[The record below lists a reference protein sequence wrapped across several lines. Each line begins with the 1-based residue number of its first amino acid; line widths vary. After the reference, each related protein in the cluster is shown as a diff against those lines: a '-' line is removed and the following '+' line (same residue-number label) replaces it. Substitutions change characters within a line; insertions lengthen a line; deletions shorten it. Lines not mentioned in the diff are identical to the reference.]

1 MSSYDD
7 QLKNAFDPESF
18 RAEGHKVVDQLAD
31 FLVES
36 TSEKR
41 PCVLK
46 HEDPEA
52 MLKSW
57 AGRFG
62 PLPST
67 PFPEL
72 LGEVLDRS
80 NNLLHPRYIGHQCT
94 TSLPLAALGGLVGQ
108 FLNNGIAVYEMGPVN
123 VAMERQLARWMT
135 GLAGWGPDADGVFTN
150 GGSIGNLTALLAARQ
165 AAAEGN
171 VWVRGVGSEAPVAV
185 LVPESCHYSV
195 KRAVAIMG
203 LGEEAVAPVAV
214 DDRFHTQPDDLGR
227 AFDEAVKHGRR
238 PIAVVANACSTAT
251 GSFDDLEAAADFAR
265 SRGLWL
271 HVDGA
276 HGAGALLSPKY
287 RHLLSGLD
295 KADSFIW
302 DAYKNLLMPALI
314 TAVLFR
320 DGGRSYEAFSEKA
333 SYLFEKGAR
342 EEWYNFAHRT
352 MECTKTMMGL
362 RLFISLAAY
371 GTDFFA
377 GYVTAMF
384 DLARDFAAL
393 LRESGDFEPA
403 VEPESNIVCFR
414 YLKRGEGDLDGL
426 QWRVRRALLER
437 GRFYIVQTN
446 LRGHVWLRSTLIN
459 PRTTLADLEALLDEI
474 RAITLSGARKGARP
488 AIKRFSS

>member
-1 MSSYDD
+1 MSLYDD
-7 QLKNAFDPESF
+7 QLKKAFDPEVF
-18 RAEGHKVVDQLAD
+18 RAEGHKVIDQLAD
-31 FLVES
+31 FLASS
-36 TSEKR
+36 TPEIR
-41 PCVLK
+41 PWVMK
-46 HEDPEA
+46 YEEPEA

-62 PLPST
+62 PT
-67 PFPEL
+67 PLTSFPDL

-80 NNLLHPRYIGHQCT
+80 NNLLHPRFIGHQCT

-108 FLNNGIAVYEMGPVN
+108 FINNGTAIYEMGPVN
-123 VAMERQLARWMT
+123 VGMERQLVRWMA
-135 GLAGWGPDADGVFTN
+135 GLAGWGPEADGVFTS

-171 VWVRGVGSEAPVAV
+171 VWVRGVGSELPVAV

-195 KRAVAIMG
+195 KRAAAIIG

-214 DDRFHTQPDDLGR
+214 DELFHARPDDFGR
-227 AFDEAVKHGRR
+227 AFDVAVRRGRR
-238 PIAVVANACSTAT
+238 PIALVVNACSTAT
-251 GSFDDLEAAADFAR
+251 GSYDDLTAAADFCR

-276 HGAGALLSPKY
+276 HGAGALLSSKY
-287 RHLLSGLD
+287 RHLLRGLD

-302 DAYKNLLMPALI
+302 DAHKNLLMPALI

-352 MECTKTMMGL
+352 MECTKTMMGM

-371 GTDFFA
+371 GTEFFA
-377 GYVTAMF
+377 GYITAMF

-403 VEPESNIVCFR
+403 VEPESNIICFR

-426 QWRVRRALLER
+426 QRRVRRALLES
-437 GRFYIVQTN
+437 GRFYVVQAD
-446 LRGHVWLRSTLIN
+446 LRGHVWLRTTLIN
-459 PRTTLADLEALLDEI
+459 PRTTLADLKALLDEI
-474 RAITLSGARKGARP
+474 RAITTS
-488 AIKRFSS
+488 